1 MLIDDGDAPPSI
13 NFRMQPSTLKS
24 FTSPLCEVLNQ
35 VTTLISELA
44 RKDDISALFEQD
56 EIIEHL
62 EYSRRGLV
70 NCRNYSLTREKKSEK
85 FNIFERTI

>member
-1 MLIDDGDAPPSI
+1 VLASVRAKDPCSGV
-13 NFRMQPSTLKS
+13 FLS
-24 FTSPLCEVLNQ
+24 FNWLGSPLFEVLNQ